1 MTLEYLFVYG
11 TLRQGTET
19 NMHRLLAQHSD
30 FVGDATFQG
39 RLYKIDYYPGAVSSV
54 DPAHRVKGEVYAL
67 REPATVLPAL
77 DAYEECGPGSAEPT
91 EYVRAL
97 QEVVLGNG
105 HALMAWV
112 YVYQHPTAGLT
123 EIVSGDFLRTE

>member
-1 MTLEYLFVYG
+1 MTPEYLFVYG
-11 TLRQGTET
+11 TLRRGAET

-30 FVGDATFQG
+30 FVEDATYQG
-39 RLYKIDYYPGAVSSV
+39 RLYKIGYYPGAVSSV

-67 REPATVLPAL
+67 RDPATVLPAL

-91 EYVRAL
+91 EYIRVL
-97 QEVVLGNG
+97 QEVVLDNDNR
-105 HALMAWV
+105 LMAWV
-112 YVYQHPTAGLT
+112 YIYQYPTAGLT